1 MLKRFLSAPIDWV
14 ALIVPIILTTTGVIT
29 IYTITFAQEKS
40 GLATS
45 QIIYAGIGLVA
56 MVVAMF
62 SDYRHFRSLA
72 NILYFLGIA
81 MLILLIPPLANKIPF
96 TLKIFGAYR
105 WLDLGFFQLQPGE
118 IFKLIAAIF
127 GAKILTQHVGL
138 INWKKTLAYIFFS
151 AIPIL
156 LVLAQPDLGTAS
168 VILVVF
174 AAAYLAARPSGR
186 IVTVILAIF
195 IISLPLIW
203 ATLRPYQRNRVETLL
218 NPSSDPQGQ
227 GYNVRQSLI
236 AVGSGGLTGR
246 GFGQGSQTVL
256 NFLPVA
262 HTDFVFSGFA
272 EATGFVGS
280 LVLILLYLIFIY
292 RAISIASISTD
303 KFGQLL
309 AITIA
314 AKFLYQVTVHIG
326 MNLGLLPV
334 TGIPL
339 PFMSGGGTSLIID
352 LLCVG
357 ILQSIHIRHKHV
369 GLR

>member
-1 MLKRFLSAPIDWV
+1 MIRKFFSAPIDWI
-14 ALIVPIILTTTGVIT
+14 ALIVPIILTITGVIT

-45 QIIYAGIGLVA
+45 QVIFACIGLVA

-62 SDYRHFRSLA
+62 SDYRHLRSFA
-72 NILYFLGIA
+72 NILYLLGLV
-81 MLILLIPPLANKIPF
+81 MLILLIPPIAAKIPF

-127 GAKILTQHVGL
+127 GAKILSLHIGQ
-138 INWKKTLAYIFFS
+138 INWKKTLAFS
-151 AIPIL
+151 ILSAVPIL
-156 LVLAQPDLGTAS
+156 LILLQPDLGTAS
-168 VILVVF
+168 VVLVIF
-174 AAAYLAARPSGR
+174 AATFFAARPSGR
-186 IVTVILAIF
+186 IISAVLMIF

-203 ATLRPYQRNRVETLL
+203 VKLKPYQRNRVETLL
-218 NPSSDPQGQ
+218 NPTSDPQGQ

-236 AVGSGGLTGR
+236 AIGSGGLTGR

-280 LVLILLYLIFIY
+280 LVIILLYLIFIY

-309 AITIA
+309 AVAIA
-314 AKFLYQVTVHIG
+314 AKFLFQVT
-326 MNLGLLPV
+326 
-334 TGIPL
+334 
-339 PFMSGGGTSLIID
+339 
-352 LLCVG
+352 
-357 ILQSIHIRHKHV
+357 
-369 GLR
+369 